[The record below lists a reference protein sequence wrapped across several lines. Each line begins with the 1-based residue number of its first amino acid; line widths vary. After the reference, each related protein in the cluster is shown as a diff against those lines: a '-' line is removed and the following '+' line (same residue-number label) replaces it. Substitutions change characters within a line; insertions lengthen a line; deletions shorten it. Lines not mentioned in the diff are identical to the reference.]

1 MSEPTKEYLLAKANM
16 CRNLALTQINAGEG
30 EKAAKNLMRMVKALG
45 EVGIIIEREDKEMSK
60 EVKLV
65 FTAFIKVTGDDP
77 IAEAMSKAQ
86 DDYGNEVADYGS
98 FTLVE
103 GEDNE

>member
-1 MSEPTKEYLLAKANM
+1 
-16 CRNLALTQINAGEG
+16 
-30 EKAAKNLMRMVKALG
+30 
-45 EVGIIIEREDKEMSK
+45 MSK

-103 GEDNE
+103 GEDNEWVN